1 MYDFFRAN
9 SVEYVEKKRI
19 TAIIENIE
27 EEEERGRNQD
37 LSETAETTL
46 DFRYELMSSNGSI
59 TYRLE

>member
-19 TAIIENIE
+19 TAIIENI